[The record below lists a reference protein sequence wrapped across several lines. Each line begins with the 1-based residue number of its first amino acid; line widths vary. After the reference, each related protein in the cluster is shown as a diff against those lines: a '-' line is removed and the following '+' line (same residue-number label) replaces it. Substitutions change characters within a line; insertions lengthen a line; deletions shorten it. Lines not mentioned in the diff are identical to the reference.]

1 MRPIHVDSLE
11 YFFGTGD
18 GALSTWHS
26 PADLDL
32 DGDGVP
38 DAVALDFDGDGLID
52 DAMWDTDGD
61 GIADRVV
68 LDLDDDGIGGT
79 VFADGGLGLWEQPR
93 TDPPIPVAGR
103 GAADALP
110 RRLPIDVDGDGVA
123 DQVLE
128 DTDGD
133 GFADGVS
140 SLSEP

>member
-1 MRPIHVDSLE
+1 MEGLE

-18 GALSTWHS
+18 GELSTWHS

-32 DGDGVP
+32 DGDGVA

-52 DAMWDTDGD
+52 DAMWDSDGD

-68 LDLDDDGIGGT
+68 LDLNDGADAT
-79 VFADGGLGLWEQPR
+79 VFSDGGLGLWEQPCR
-93 TDPPIPVAGR
+93 SGPLPGVDGTEQG
-103 GAADALP
+103 GSP
-110 RRLPIDVDGDGVA
+110 RRLEIDVDGDGVP

-133 GFADGVS
+133 GFADGIAAPS
-140 SLSEP
+140 SP